1 MTIRTF
7 AASLTNRYAC
17 VAMESR
23 ASPRRFERAI
33 KCDQNCTE
41 ALRELRLM
49 NMRKAKTN
57 REKKGLFGK
66 MFN

>member
-1 MTIRTF
+1 LYLGYICKDEGNQKG
-7 AASLTNRYAC
+7 AQ
-17 VAMESR
+17 
-23 ASPRRFERAI
+23 RRFERAI
-33 KCDQNCTE
+33 KCDPNCTE